1 MDAASYEA
9 CVLCPRVCGVNRR
22 AGARG
27 VCGET
32 ADLRVASI
40 GPHFGEEP
48 CFTGARGS
56 GTVFFSGCSC
66 RCFFC
71 QNWQIS
77 TGAVG
82 RTLTPGV
89 FAEEVGAMLDRGVHN
104 LNFVTPDHFLP
115 HIEDL
120 LRRLKAKGPA
130 PPVIL
135 NTSGYQSAERVDRQ
149 AASADIFLPDVKFAD
164 PELARAV
171 MGDARYPDLAIA
183 ALARMIELKGL
194 LHPFDPTGAET
205 AASGVLVRHLILPG
219 EIENTVRVLE
229 RLRRDFGRWLPLS
242 LMSQYHPVPACAG
255 RGELDRRVNREEY
268 DTARACAESL
278 GFEQLFIQD
287 WLGDDAFLPDFN
299 RAEPFKGNTQPNL

>member
-9 CVLCPRVCGVNRR
+9 CVLCPRACGVDRR

-32 ADLRVASI
+32 AELRVASI

-48 CFTGARGS
+48 CFTGTRGS
-56 GTVFFSGCSC
+56 GTVFFSGCAC

-77 TGAVG
+77 TNTVG
-82 RTLTPGV
+82 RTLTPEA
-89 FAEEVGAMLDRGVHN
+89 FAEEVGGMLDRGVHN

-120 LRRLKAKGPA
+120 LGRLKAKGSA
-130 PPVIL
+130 PPVIF
-135 NTSGYQSAERVDRQ
+135 NTSGYQSSDRVDRQ

-164 PELARAV
+164 PELARSV
-171 MGDARYPDLAIA
+171 MGDARYPELVFA
-183 ALARMIELKGL
+183 ALARMVEIKGL

-205 AASGVLVRHLILPG
+205 AKEGVLVRHLILPG
-219 EIENTVRVLE
+219 EVENTVRVLE

-255 RGELDRRVNREEY
+255 RGELARRVNREEY
-268 DTARACAESL
+268 TTARACAESL
-278 GFEQLFIQD
+278 GFEQIFLQD
-287 WLGDDAFLPDFN
+287 WLGDDAFLPDFQQSQ
-299 RAEPFKGNTQPNL
+299 PFPGNTRPPE